1 MDESG
6 KATLDGF
13 YYNGEELGGNKV
25 TCQVGDTV
33 TTQIGRIA
41 INPTPYY
48 KKGEPFS
55 LKMHRSAL
63 MHSVAAYT
71 GRLSAGL
78 YDENTTIISLSFRDF
93 SIQRAEEFLN
103 TLISVYNENWVK
115 DKNQIAV
122 STSEFINERLGVI
135 ERELGN
141 VDSDISSYK
150 SEHLIPDVKAASNMY
165 MEQAN
170 QANAQILDLNNQL
183 YMARYI
189 RNFVSGEGGKNQ
201 LLPAN
206 SGISSPIIERQIA
219 EYNTKLLERN
229 SLVANSS
236 VSNPLV
242 TDMDNQLVSMRRA
255 IISSIDNQI
264 NSLNTQ
270 IGAHRSNEQAST
282 ARIASNPT
290 QAKYLL
296 SVERQQKVK
305 ESLYLFLLQKR
316 EENELSQAFTAYN
329 TRIITPPIG
338 SNIPTSPNR
347 RNILLV
353 GLLAGLLIPAAVIII
368 LENMN
373 TKVRGR
379 KDLEKLTIP
388 FVGEIPQYL
397 KGGKK
402 QKTSLKKQ
410 LALIQKGKQPES
422 ADDFRVVVKA
432 KSRNMINEAFRVVR
446 TNIEFMLGQE
456 EKSHVIMV
464 SSVNAG
470 SGKTFT
476 TINLASSFAI
486 KGKKVVVVDLDMRKA
501 SLSTFVDSPKVGI
514 SDYLNERV
522 DNIDAILVKEKT
534 HVNLDII
541 PVGTIPPNPTELLFS
556 ERLPGLLNKMHDK
569 YDYIFIDCPP
579 VEIVADASTLW
590 QHGCHFQRN
599 HAPSLRLRLSQVWL

>member
-1 MDESG
+1 MAIQKPQQQEGVETMRLKDLFALYLSKWQWFALSLAICLSLAMFYLLRQHPVYTRTASILVKEDNKQSFSTKINSFTDMG
-6 KATLDGF
+6 FFDYNSNVYNELASIQSPAVILETVKRLHLDMTYTTEGAFHENTLYGRNLPISASIIGIGDNDFAKFTVRVKENGETIVDDF
-13 YYNGEELGGNKV
+13 SYNGEGISGEAVICHL
-25 TCQVGDTV
+25 GDTI
-33 TTQIGRIA
+33 TTPIGKIA
-41 INPTPYY
+41 LKASPYY
-48 KKGEPFS
+48 KKGTDFKIFVS
-55 LKMHRSAL
+55 RNGL
-63 MHSVAAYT
+63 MPMVANCTA
-71 GRLSAGL
+71 RLAATL
-78 YDENTTIISLSFRDF
+78 YDENTTIISLSYRDR

-206 SGISSPIIERQIA
+206 SGISSPIIERQIS

-338 SNIPTSPNR
+338 GFAPTSPNK

-353 GLLAGLLIPAAVIII
+353 GLLAGLIIPAAVILL

-388 FVGEIPQYL
+388 FRGRDSAVPQ
-397 KGGKK
+397 GR
-402 QKTSLKKQ
+402 QEAED
-410 LALIQKGKQPES
+410 LAQEAARPHPE
-422 ADDFRVVVKA
+422 
-432 KSRNMINEAFRVVR
+432 
-446 TNIEFMLGQE
+446 GQ
-456 EKSHVIMV
+456 
-464 SSVNAG
+464 A
-470 SGKTFT
+470 
-476 TINLASSFAI
+476 A
-486 KGKKVVVVDLDMRKA
+486 
-501 SLSTFVDSPKVGI
+501 
-514 SDYLNERV
+514 
-522 DNIDAILVKEKT
+522 
-534 HVNLDII
+534 
-541 PVGTIPPNPTELLFS
+541 
-556 ERLPGLLNKMHDK
+556 
-569 YDYIFIDCPP
+569 
-579 VEIVADASTLW
+579 
-590 QHGCHFQRN
+590 
-599 HAPSLRLRLSQVWL
+599 